1 MGRFTLQ
8 TTILSPKQ
16 SKLAQK
22 EFVKMVLFQSGFVFP
37 SVL

>member
-1 MGRFTLQ
+1 MGWFTLQ

-22 EFVKMVLFQSGFVFP
+22 EFVTMVLF
-37 SVL
+37 